1 MKQFN
6 RMNNMKNHVRNRVR
20 NHTTQEE
27 VLRLVQQAGDK
38 VAEAMNIISDVGAR
52 FGITVHFEHF
62 EQSVNQAINRASDG
76 ISDGISDDESNEV
89 LARLSTGTS
98 DMLSDE
104 EKANIVTLSEL
115 AEMISDETDIEKE
128 CALEVLEGA
137 FDLIEEYGLILDLGS
152 WDSYDSYDDNCDDH
166 DCGCLNP
173 SLCQVHF

>member
-6 RMNNMKNHVRNRVR
+6 RMNNMKNHVRNDM
-20 NHTTQEE
+20 TQEE
-27 VLRLVQQAGDK
+27 VLKLVQEAGDK
-38 VAEAMNIISDVGAR
+38 VAEAMNIITNVGAQ
-52 FGITVHFEHF
+52 FGINVHFEHF
-62 EQSVNQAINRASDG
+62 DHFEQAANRA
-76 ISDGISDDESNEV
+76 SDDESNEV
-89 LARLSTGTS
+89 LAKLSTGTS

-152 WDSYDSYDDNCDDH
+152 WDSYDNCGNC
-166 DCGCLNP
+166 DCGCYDDLPNNEK
-173 SLCQVHF
+173 